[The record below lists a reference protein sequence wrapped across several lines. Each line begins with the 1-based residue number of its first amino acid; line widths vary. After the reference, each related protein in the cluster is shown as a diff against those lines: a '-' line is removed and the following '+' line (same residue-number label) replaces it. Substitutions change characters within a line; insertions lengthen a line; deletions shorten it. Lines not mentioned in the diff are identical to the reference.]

1 MDEHTE
7 VSVPRDFAARY
18 GAGLDRGLSLGGG
31 GIFFIAWMASYL
43 HAISQ
48 RGLDL
53 TTADRVVGTSAGS
66 MVGTALMA
74 GHLRR
79 VDTELSW
86 MAKLPK
92 SVTARAM
99 AAVPSPS
106 QNRALEL
113 MLGAAD
119 AEPATVSALGHAA
132 LAAVPPSSKLM
143 QRSVGFMVG
152 AHRWPSPSLEITCVD
167 AFTAER
173 CVVSSTSGVSL
184 LDAISASC
192 AVPGFAPPHPIG
204 DRRCMDGGMAG
215 TGVHLDRVAGARR
228 VLVLSLSGAEG
239 ISDGFATQASGSAAR
254 ELADLADAGTE
265 VLHRSPEAVTF
276 EELMTPDSVPE
287 ALAMGRRQGA
297 EDLELIREF
306 WR

>member
-1 MDEHTE
+1 MNEHVE
-7 VSVPRDFAARY
+7 VSVPRSFDARY

-31 GIFFIAWMASYL
+31 GVFFIAWMASYL
-43 HAISQ
+43 QTLAQ
-48 RGLDL
+48 RGLNL
-53 TTADRVVGTSAGS
+53 ATADRVVGTSAGS
-66 MVGTALMA
+66 LVGTALVA

-86 MAKLPK
+86 LAKLPK

-132 LAAVPPSSKLM
+132 LAAVPPSSRFM
-143 QRSVGFMVG
+143 QRSMGFMVG

-173 CVVSSTSGVSL
+173 CVVSSSSDVAL

-228 VLVLSLSGAEG
+228 ALVLSLSGAEG
-239 ISDGFATQASGSAAR
+239 ISDGFATQASGSAAQ
-254 ELADLADAGTE
+254 ELADLAATGTE

-276 EELMTPDSVPE
+276 EELMTPDSVPR
-287 ALAMGRRQGA
+287 ALAMGRRQGVA
-297 EDLELIREF
+297 DVDLITAF
-306 WR
+306 WS